1 MALPDLPALILNLLD
16 ILVPL
21 YPARGTK
28 LREPHT
34 PVFFQCDEVT
44 AAWCWCRL
52 SVVPSEGLLGAFA
65 AETEL
70 KLVQFAPQNISNVIW
85 SYATMGITPGEDVQ
99 KPWAWFA
106 ASLLAPV
113 IRRPGEHL
121 CDWLPCSIN
130 MLPAVTRAAG
140 SLPPCRVCA
149 ADCRDAHSTAAAAP
163 VQRSSY
169 QGHSV
174 GLCHDWLLP
183 TQAVP
188 GSCSTTVL
196 PAY

>member
-34 PVFFQCDEVT
+34 PVFFLCDEVT

-85 SYATMGITPGEDVQ
+85 SYATMGITPGEDL
-99 KPWAWFA
+99 WGFA
-106 ASLLAPV
+106 TIGYCPP
-113 IRRPGEHL
+113 RPFL
-121 CDWLPCSIN
+121 
-130 MLPAVTRAAG
+130 
-140 SLPPCRVCA
+140 
-149 ADCRDAHSTAAAAP
+149 AAAA
-163 VQRSSY
+163 QLCY
-169 QGHSV
+169 QLIEMFNPQNIVRPHV
-174 GLCHDWLLP
+174 KLCHWTCLL
-183 TQAVP
+183 TFATAGQAALRTEANK
-188 GSCSTTVL
+188 GACSCRPMHCGVL
-196 PAY
+196 QNLDTILAGEIP